1 MTKIAIRSKE
11 RYKTMM
17 TDIFVEYMVKKKV
30 GPKDILI
37 CLGASV
43 LAAIILFVGLMLTPV
58 LPMLPFLV
66 LCGVVYGLYWVISSR
81 SVEYEYSITNGDIA
95 VDKITNRRSRKRLT
109 SFDAKAIE
117 EMGKYTENAQKLR
130 GRRVDKT
137 FFASQTDDG
146 KDAWYVIAKS
156 RKTGLTLLVFSP
168 DERCIDAIKPFM
180 DRRLKFEI
188 FGRN

>member
-1 MTKIAIRSKE
+1 ML
-11 RYKTMM
+11 
-17 TDIFVEYMVKKKV
+17 TDVFVEYMVKKKLS
-30 GPKDILI
+30 GKDILI

-43 LAAIILFVGLMLTPV
+43 GGAVLAFLGLMLTPI

-66 LCGVVYGLYWVISSR
+66 ICGVIYGLYWVISSR
-81 SVEYEYSITNGDIA
+81 SVEYEYSITNGDIS

-130 GRRVDKT
+130 NKRVDKT
-137 FFASQTDDG
+137 IFASEMEDG

>member
-1 MTKIAIRSKE
+1 MTKIAIRSKG

-17 TDIFVEYMVKKKV
+17 TDICVEYLVQQKV
-30 GPKDILI
+30 GPKDRLI

-43 LAAIILFVGLMLTPV
+43 LAALILFIGLMLTPV

-95 VDKITNRRSRKRLT
+95 VDKNTNRRSRKRLT
-109 SFDAKAIE
+109 SFDATAIE
-117 EMGKYTENAQKLR
+117 EMGKYTENEQKLR

>member
-1 MTKIAIRSKE
+1 
-11 RYKTMM
+11 MM
-17 TDIFVEYMVKKKV
+17 TDVFVEHMVKRKL
-30 GPKDILI
+30 GTKDILI
-37 CLGASV
+37 CLGVS
-43 LAAIILFVGLMLTPV
+43 ILGAVVIFIGIQF
-58 LPMLPFLV
+58 LPIMPMIPFLV
-66 LCGVVYGLYWVISSR
+66 ICGVIYGMYKLISMR

-95 VDKITNRRSRKRLT
+95 VDKIISRKSRKRLT
-109 SFDAKAIE
+109 SFDAKGIE

-130 GRRVDKT
+130 SKRVDKT
-137 FFASQTDDG
+137 IFASETDDG
-146 KDAWYVIAKS
+146 ADAWYVIAKS

>member
-1 MTKIAIRSKE
+1 
-11 RYKTMM
+11 MM
-17 TDIFVEYMVKKKV
+17 TDIFVEYMVKKKI
-30 GPKDILI
+30 GGKDILV

-43 LAAIILFVGLMLTPV
+43 LGAILIFVGLLLTPIM
-58 LPMLPFLV
+58 PMIPFLV
-66 LCGVVYGLYWVISSR
+66 VCGVIYGLYWVISSR
-81 SVEYEYSITNGDIA
+81 SVEFEYSITNGDIA
-95 VDKITNRRSRKRLT
+95 VDKIMNRRSRKRLT
-109 SFDAKAIE
+109 SFDAKTIE

-130 GRRVDKT
+130 SKRVDKT
-137 FFASQTDDG
+137 IFASETDDG
-146 KDAWYVIAKS
+146 KDAWYIIAKS